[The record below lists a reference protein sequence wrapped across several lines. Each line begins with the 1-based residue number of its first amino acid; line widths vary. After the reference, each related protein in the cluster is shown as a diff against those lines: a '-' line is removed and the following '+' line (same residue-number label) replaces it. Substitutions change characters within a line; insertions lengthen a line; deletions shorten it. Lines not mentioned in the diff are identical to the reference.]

1 MKINFTENQLELLKK
16 IDFDFNLTDD
26 LTDEQILEIDD
37 KITDY
42 FALKGLESDTVND
55 IGVICESII
64 DLLSEL

>member
-37 KITDY
+37 KITDC

-55 IGVICESII
+55 VGVICESII

>member
-37 KITDY
+37 KITDC
-42 FALKGLESDTVND
+42 FALKGLVSDTVND
-55 IGVICESII
+55 VGVICESII

>member
-37 KITDY
+37 NVTDY
-42 FALKGLESDTVND
+42 FALKGLEFDTVND
-55 IGVICESII
+55 IGIICESII